1 MLTSQTVG
9 DDFADLPKVA
19 ALMERNFPSNEQMPF
34 SILLHRGGGASRF
47 LAFYED
53 GVFCGFV
60 SLLTWKDITH
70 ILYLAVDEDRRG
82 RGLGSQALELVR
94 REYPGHRIIADI
106 EAPGSGPNREQRL
119 ARKSFYLKNGYRQ
132 SGISYQWRG
141 EDYEILVQ
149 GDDISRREFDRFWDQ
164 F

>member
-9 DDFADLPKVA
+9 DDFADLSKVID
-19 ALMERNFPSNEQMPF
+19 LMKRNFPANEQMPL
-34 SILLHRGGGASRF
+34 STLLHRGGSASRF

-53 GVFCGFV
+53 SAFCGFV
-60 SLLTWKDITH
+60 SLLTWRDITH
-70 ILYLAVDEDRRG
+70 ILYLAVDEGRRG

-106 EAPGSGPNREQRL
+106 ESPGSGPNREQRL
-119 ARKSFYLKNGYRQ
+119 ARKSFYLKNGYRY
-132 SGISYQWRG
+132 SGISYRWRE

-149 GDDISRREFDRFWDQ
+149 GEDISSREFDRFWDQ